1 MLKWKKE
8 IFRQTSILCSYER
21 VGGYCMGKR
30 EDCHENFGNTME
42 IFIKEAGKA
51 PLLTAEEEIYYARR
65 MREGDAFAKDKL
77 ICSNLRLVVSVAKKY
92 VGLGLEFADLIQEGS
107 IGLIKAVEKFDPD
120 LGFRFSTYATWWI
133 RQGITRAIADTGRT
147 IRIPVHMQENFN
159 KLKKVTNKLK
169 QELGREPYIEEVAE
183 RAELSEKETMEILS
197 YIQEAVSLDT
207 PVGEEGD
214 ITIGDKIQETALGP
228 EALAVQ
234 IEMQKDVY
242 SILEVLNEREKMV
255 ILSRFGI
262 VDDKPKTLEFVGQKL
277 GVTRERVRQIEAKAM
292 RKLKRAGYR
301 EKLHEYIA

>member
-1 MLKWKKE
+1 
-8 IFRQTSILCSYER
+8 
-21 VGGYCMGKR
+21 MGKR

-262 VDDKPKTLEFVGQKL
+262 LDDKPKTLEFVGQKL

>member
-1 MLKWKKE
+1 
-8 IFRQTSILCSYER
+8 
-21 VGGYCMGKR
+21 MGKR

-147 IRIPVHMQENFN
+147 IRIPVHMQENFI

>member
-1 MLKWKKE
+1 
-8 IFRQTSILCSYER
+8 
-21 VGGYCMGKR
+21 MGKR

-42 IFIKEAGKA
+42 IFTKEAGKA

>member
-1 MLKWKKE
+1 
-8 IFRQTSILCSYER
+8 
-21 VGGYCMGKR
+21 MGKR

-242 SILEVLNEREKMV
+242 SILEVLNEREK
-255 ILSRFGI
+255 I
-262 VDDKPKTLEFVGQKL
+262 D
-277 GVTRERVRQIEAKAM
+277 
-292 RKLKRAGYR
+292 RKSVV
-301 EKLHEYIA
+301 

>member
-1 MLKWKKE
+1 
-8 IFRQTSILCSYER
+8 
-21 VGGYCMGKR
+21 MGKR

>member
-1 MLKWKKE
+1 
-8 IFRQTSILCSYER
+8 
-21 VGGYCMGKR
+21 MGKR
-30 EDCHENFGNTME
+30 EDCHENFVNTME

-51 PLLTAEEEIYYARR
+51 PLLTAEEEIYYASR

>member
-1 MLKWKKE
+1 
-8 IFRQTSILCSYER
+8 
-21 VGGYCMGKR
+21 MGKR

-197 YIQEAVSLDT
+197 YIQEAASLDT